1 MALLYQEIM
10 NVPGLSGTWQ
20 QRNKDLYYKLGA
32 PYGTYQGNLQ
42 QNLWLLDQIKK
53 NNYFKASQP
62 WNPQPAAPAPAPAAP
77 PPDPRAAIAQPVLS
91 KVKETPNF
99 QEVMPQ
105 ETWNSVFDE
114 WTRNFVNEYVLP
126 EWQEQTYKPE
136 MENMT
141 RALENLNKQIG
152 VSGAW
157 RSGTANASLDR
168 AAEDSIKQEALLR
181 QQYQS
186 GIADLRDTIQKTWA
200 TPLYTSQMKQY
211 NNTPW
216 RNLDLGVI
224 SNQAGINANT
234 MVNNLASQYGV
245 TDANRLGELI
255 GSLGNWDP
263 SKVPST
269 TMYDWSVPKGDT
281 SLFEQYKLT

>member
-42 QNLWLLDQIKK
+42 QNLWLLDQIRK
-53 NNYFKASQP
+53 NDYFKANQP
-62 WNPQPAAPAPAPAAP
+62 WNPQPAPQPTATPV
-77 PPDPRAAIAQPVLS
+77 DPRQSIAESTLS
-91 KVKETPNF
+91 KVAPTPNF

-152 VSGAW
+152 VSGSW
-157 RSGTANASLDR
+157 RSGTANKSLSR

-200 TPLYTSQMKQY
+200 TPLYTSQMEQY

-216 RNLDLGVI
+216 RNLDLGII

-234 MVNNLASQYGV
+234 MINNLASQYGV
-245 TDANRLGELI
+245 SDTNRLGELI

-263 SKVPST
+263 TNTVNT
-269 TMYDWSVPKGDT
+269 TRYDWSVPKGDT